1 MINNVNTTS
10 LSAVNDLSRYQSG
23 IAKSIQKI
31 STGMRINSASDDP
44 TAFTMSE
51 RMRSNIM
58 GYKQASL
65 NTQVGS
71 SYLQTAEGALTQVN
85 DIMGRMRELAV
96 QGSSGTYSN
105 SDREVMQIEIDE
117 LKAEIDRI
125 SETTEFNSVKLLS
138 GKVTGDWMSSSSYVS
153 GSIGGA
159 VTDTN
164 YDISLSVYPGLN
176 QVQKSNLMVIG
187 EGALGAEIRGT
198 FVNPT
203 NVISVSDPK
212 NIPISGTG
220 SYTLNVT
227 NPTSLPPAA
236 GGIVADSSTIA
247 GKYSQDGSNFDTGA
261 TLSSISTTE
270 SGYFMVEFLEDDPTA
285 GDIGTKFKVKFVS
298 AVTGEEGE
306 WVDFTTGVAG
316 SLSGSYTSRG
326 MTVDFSI
333 PITTTPAT
341 SAAVKQGDK
350 FMYAVSDLKGLDNTT
365 DLASTGG
372 GVIQVGNGDIQSPSI
387 VFTANNSLTPQ
398 DNNDGNLDIN
408 NIDIYMA
415 SIDENGSFQLGS
427 ITVGFQENT
436 PTAGTTGVT
445 LLGTVEIAVKG
456 PGDVATDTTKLSD
469 LKSFIREDGINIL
482 SSPQEIE
489 ISANGKTHTIYLDPS
504 DTIGSLN
511 AKIQE
516 AIIKDLEMGSGNTA
530 VNNSIIGY
538 NNTASGNS
546 DHFSV
551 PGTIVI
557 QSPIIGEMGDISFTG
572 NEDLMKALGFNEI
585 QASKDSINKLE
596 MIDSHT
602 GASGGV
608 ITFTGTRIDNAV
620 DGFKLNIDPRA
631 GVQASLDTVT
641 GEIVFAKSD
650 TIDSR
655 FMSLSTVNKG
665 QQMQIGINNGDSMDI
680 VLPEITVDSLDLR
693 DMYVISAEEAQESI
707 SKMDKAI
714 REVSMVRTT
723 IGAQINR
730 LESSYDTLQ
739 SLSENLTTADGNI
752 RNLDIAEETSHYANL
767 ELMLQAS
774 TTILSKAN
782 KLPSMALILLQNG

>member
-1 MINNVNTTS
+1 MINYVNTTS
-10 LSAVNDLSRYQSG
+10 LSAVNDLSKYQSG

-31 STGMRINSASDDP
+31 SSGLRINTAKDDP
-44 TAFTMSE
+44 TAFTLSE
-51 RMRSNIM
+51 RMRSDIM
-58 GYKQASL
+58 GYKEASL
-65 NTQVGS
+65 NAQIGM
-71 SYLQTAEGALTQVN
+71 SYLQTAEGALTQVT

-96 QGSSGTYSN
+96 QGSTGTYSN

-117 LKAEIDRI
+117 LKSEIDRI
-125 SETTEFNSVKLLS
+125 SDVTEFNSVKLLS
-138 GKVTGDWMSSSSYVS
+138 GKATGDWMSGDANIS
-153 GSIGGA
+153 GSITGA

-164 YDISLSVYPGLN
+164 YDVSLDVTPGLN

-187 EGALGAEIRGT
+187 EGALGAEIKGT
-198 FVNPT
+198 LVNPT

-227 NPTSLPPAA
+227 NPLATPPVA
-236 GGIVADSSTIA
+236 GGFVPDSSVIA

-261 TLSSISTTE
+261 AIDTISTTE
-270 SGYFMVEFLEDDPTA
+270 SGYFMVEFLEDDATA
-285 GDIGTKFKVKFVS
+285 GDIGTKYKVKFVS
-298 AVTGEEGE
+298 SVTGEEGE

-326 MTVDFSI
+326 VTVNFAI

-350 FMYAVSDLKGLDNTT
+350 LMYAVSDLRGLDNTT

-372 GVIQVGNGDIQSPSI
+372 GVIQVGNGDIESPSI
-387 VFTANNSLTPQ
+387 IFTASNSLTPK
-398 DNNDGNLDIN
+398 DNNDGELDVN
-408 NIDIYMA
+408 NIDIHMA

-436 PTAGTTGVT
+436 PTTGTTGVT
-445 LLGTVEIAVKG
+445 LLGAVGIAVKG
-456 PGDVATDTTKLSD
+456 PGEMATATTKLSD
-469 LKSFIREDGINIL
+469 LKNFIREDGINIL
-482 SSPQEIE
+482 SSPQEIQ
-489 ISANGKTHTIYLDPS
+489 ISANGKNHTIYLDPS
-504 DTIGSLN
+504 DTIETLN
-511 AKIQE
+511 SKIQE
-516 AIIKDLEMGSGNTA
+516 ALMKDLDMSSGNTA
-530 VNNSIIGY
+530 VNNSVIKY
-538 NNTASGNS
+538 NNTASGDT

-551 PGTIVI
+551 PGTIVL
-557 QSPIIGEMGDISFTG
+557 QSPIIGKNGDISFTG

-585 QASKDSINKLE
+585 QTSKDSINKLE
-596 MIDSHT
+596 MINSHT
-602 GASGGV
+602 GESGGV
-608 ITFTGTRIDNAV
+608 VIFTGSRVDNAV
-620 DGFKLNIDPRA
+620 DGFKLTVDPRA
-631 GVQASLDTVT
+631 GVEASVDRLT

-650 TIDSR
+650 TINSR
-655 FMSLSTVNKG
+655 FMSLHTTTKGQKMQLGINKG
-665 QQMQIGINNGDSMDI
+665 DVMDI
-680 VLPEITVDSLDLR
+680 VLPEITVDSLELR
-693 DMYVISAEEAQESI
+693 DMSVINSEQAQESI

-714 REVSMVRTT
+714 TKVSMVRTT

-739 SLSENLTTADGNI
+739 SLSDNLTTADGNI
-752 RNLDIAEETSHYANL
+752 RNLDIATETSNYANL

-782 KLPSMALILLQNG
+782 KLPSMALMLLQNG